1 MTIAKTG
8 SKTSRLRAALLATS
22 VLGLCAAPH
31 AFAQDDASK
40 DAATDGSSAEI
51 VVKLNKTTRSSVE
64 LGGGELQ
71 KILPGVNSLKAIQT
85 LPGVLFE
92 TADPW
97 GNNEQNE
104 TLFVH
109 GFSLQQLGYT
119 FDGVPLGDQQYGN
132 WNGLSPSRAVISEN
146 ISRVQFASG
155 AAGLGV
161 ASTSNLGGSIETYSS
176 DPAKT
181 HGFTFGQTLGSYE
194 TTRTFLRFDT
204 GEFGNGNALYISA
217 LHHDAK
223 AWDFNGH
230 QRDDQL
236 NAKYV
241 RTGTKGKFTAYLD
254 YQTKVEPNEDSI
266 VHPQV
271 GTSATMAT
279 ADLNVPYVRPFLYP
293 DYNAALAYLNPT
305 TGAPPAA
312 DGNNFRNYHSAAQR
326 EDALGYVKYD
336 YNFSDNLSWSN
347 QVYYHYNYGRGI
359 VAGPINQ
366 AGLPALFAVYYPGP
380 VGETA
385 ADQSLRLKAIFGGTG
400 WAVRTTEYLINR
412 SGLISTLKWRAGDHN
427 IEAGFWYEKNFSTQ
441 HRAWYPF
448 TSANNDLTPYD
459 VPVNKAFNQYY
470 GRFNDLVLNMHVQD
484 QWQVTPTLTLQY
496 GVKTSVQTGKGFF
509 PINQKNATTGAQ
521 TNYPQGTI
529 RTDEGL
535 LPEIGLVWD
544 VTPNDQIFVDSAEN
558 VRHFIVYGAGGSAW
572 SLPSQAAFDL
582 FKAGT
587 KPETSKTLEAGWRF
601 HHKFDGFIT
610 GFEGQVNAY
619 HVDFQNRLLQISS
632 TPTILSLVAGAAIL
646 TNVGGVK
653 TDGIDLAGT
662 VHFGQHWSFY
672 DAVSY
677 NKSTYQDNYVT
688 GAANTIVPTA
698 GKQVPASPDWMNKF
712 ILSANYG
719 QFDMQFSG
727 DYVGKRYATYTN
739 DLWIKG
745 YFLTGLQMGYRF
757 NLPASAPVRF
767 AKLSLNVTNLGDIK
781 TTSTLVVGQPTGTY
795 NTYPMP
801 PQMTFVTL
809 TTKF

>member
-1 MTIAKTG
+1 MTVSHRSG
-8 SKTSRLRAALLATS
+8 LRAALLATS
-22 VLGLCAAPH
+22 VLGLTAAPH
-31 AFAQDDASK
+31 AFAQDN
-40 DAATDGSSAEI
+40 AATDSQAAADAPSAEI

-71 KILPGVNSLKAIQT
+71 KILPGINPLKAIQT

-146 ISRVQFASG
+146 VSRVQFASG
-155 AAGLGV
+155 AADLGV
-161 ASTSNLGGSIETYSS
+161 ASTSNLGGSIETFSS
-176 DPAKT
+176 DPAKAF
-181 HGFTFGQTLGSYE
+181 GFTAAETLGSYE
-194 TTRTFLRFDT
+194 TDRTYLRLDS
-204 GEFGNGNALYISA
+204 GEFGNGNSLYVSA

-241 RTGTKGKFTAYLD
+241 HTGAKGRFTAYLD
-254 YQTKVEPNEDSI
+254 YQKKVEPNEDSI
-266 VHPQV
+266 VHPQT

-279 ADLNVPYVRPFLYP
+279 ADLNVPYTRPFLYP
-293 DYNAALAYLNPT
+293 DYNAALAYLNPA

-326 EDALGYVKYD
+326 EDVLAYAKYD
-336 YNFSDNLSWSN
+336 YKFNDSMSWSN

-366 AGLPALFAVYYPGP
+366 AGLPGLFAVYYPGP
-380 VGETA
+380 AGETA
-385 ADQSLRLKAIFGGTG
+385 ADQALRLKAIFGGTG
-400 WAVRTTEYLINR
+400 WAVRTTEYLQNR
-412 SGLISTLKWRAGDHN
+412 AGLISTFKWQLGDHN
-427 IEAGFWYEKNFSTQ
+427 LEAGLWYEKEFSTQ

-448 TSANNDLTPYD
+448 TIANNDLSPYD
-459 VPVNKAFNQYY
+459 IPVGKNFNQYY
-470 GRFNDLVLNMHVQD
+470 GRFNDMVLNFHVQD
-484 QWQVTPTLTLQY
+484 QWHVTPTLTLQY
-496 GVKTSVQTGKGFF
+496 GFKSSSQTGSGFF
-509 PINQKNATTGAQ
+509 PINQLNAPTATSPVHFP
-521 TNYPQGTI
+521 TGTI
-529 RTDEGL
+529 KTDEGF
-535 LPEIGLVWD
+535 LPQVGLVWD
-544 VTPNDQIFVDSAEN
+544 ATPNDQIFVDAQKN

-572 SLPSQAAFDL
+572 SLSNQAAFDL
-582 FKAGT
+582 FKST
-587 KPETSKTLEAGWRF
+587 VKPETSSTYEAGWRF
-601 HHKFDGFIT
+601 HHNFDGPIS
-610 GFEGQVNAY
+610 GFEGQISAY
-619 HVDFQNRLLQISS
+619 HVDFQNRLLSISP
-632 TPTILSLVAGAAIL
+632 TPVILSLVAGAAVL
-646 TNVGGVK
+646 ANVGDVK
-653 TDGIDLAGT
+653 TDGVDLAGT
-662 VHFGQHWSFY
+662 LHLGKHWSMY

-677 NKSTYQDNYVT
+677 NKSVYQNDYMSGT
-688 GAANTIVPTA
+688 TTVPTA

-719 QFDMQFSG
+719 QFDMQLSG
-727 DYVGKRYATYTN
+727 DYVGKRFATYTN
-739 DLWIKG
+739 DLWVKG

-757 NLPASAPVRF
+757 NLPASSPVKY
-767 AKLSLNVTNLGDIK
+767 AKLSLNITNLGDIK
-781 TTSTLVVGQPTGTY
+781 TTSTLVVGAAAGTY

-801 PQMTFVTL
+801 PRMTFVTL